1 MGICCCKV
9 KCEKHE
15 EQKGLLEKTSK
26 GSEEPDR
33 EKACSK
39 KEDGGQ
45 ADSNGTQDSRKLGSE
60 AQMAVV
66 PEMQVNQEVG
76 SEVKNLGT
84 AENKCPED
92 CSPKTED
99 GHTTYQSQKTNE
111 RNLEDEKTGSGHV
124 VCPVLKIETTRVE
137 DLPKLENLQDKT
149 TTKKA
154 ESELSSSKSENAHRI
169 DFSLKSESIEVADPS
184 LKSDFEGGADPSLS
198 SKPIKVEYPSLKGEL
213 TELEDPSLKCEP
225 VELKDPSL
233 KSEHIAVVQPNFN
246 SEPVEAVDPSLKNEP
261 VETVDPSIKN
271 EPKEVADSSLKKQI
285 IEVVEPTLKSQSL
298 QSEERLP
305 GPQDVKAEDP
315 TPKAVDGAAVG
326 PDTVFPDE
334 ASSLTDHKPCLGSLS
349 RPADEEAA
357 EMVSGTLNLEGESEH
372 KDHASEGDVPA
383 TVKETSDVN
392 EDNNSSSQAKKPS
405 VIDELITRKSCTT
418 EEEEEPEDPEA
429 KMVVLQVVPSLQG
442 IAQDVEEELEVEVKK
457 VEGIGG
463 ESDER
468 EEEGDASKTTEA
480 GGKGKTMERNS
491 PTETQEENASPGSP
505 LMVQLKTEPLSSEH
519 GITVVTEAES
529 FEDLYR
535 SEEDIIKDNSEHGK
549 MEPLI
554 QITLPGVQDRSS
566 VAPGVNILSYGQ
578 GEWKGNTAKSAL
590 IRKGYSELSQSFEG
604 LRRVRGDNYCALRAT
619 LFQVLSHSNKLPA
632 WIEDGD
638 ITLLPEKLAAEM
650 EPVESWKFP
659 LGCIEAG
666 EKEGAIEQLKR
677 HLRLLQKTWRAVA
690 KADGAEER
698 RSLCEAMFQ
707 GGEEE
712 HALLEAVKLL
722 MLSSAVELH
731 ASMESGKDVPMFCL
745 LLFARD
751 DSDCPR
757 TFLTNHLSH
766 VGFSGGLEQVEMFL
780 LGYTLQHTIQVYRLY
795 KTDTEEFITYYPDDH
810 KEDWPLVSLV
820 TEDDRHYNVLVGK
833 N

>member
-45 ADSNGTQDSRKLGSE
+45 ADSNGTQDSRVLGSE

-99 GHTTYQSQKTNE
+99 GHTTYKSQKTNE

-124 VCPVLKIETTRVE
+124 VCPVLKIETTHVE

-149 TTKKA
+149 TPKKA
-154 ESELSSSKSENAHRI
+154 ESELSSSKSENVHRI

-261 VETVDPSIKN
+261 VETVDPAIKN

-305 GPQDVKAEDP
+305 GPRDMKAEDP

-349 RPADEEAA
+349 
-357 EMVSGTLNLEGESEH
+357 
-372 KDHASEGDVPA
+372 
-383 TVKETSDVN
+383 
-392 EDNNSSSQAKKPS
+392 
-405 VIDELITRKSCTT
+405 SCTT

-429 KMVVLQVVPSLQG
+429 KMVVLQEVPSLQG
-442 IAQDVEEELEVEVKK
+442 IAQDVEEEPEVEVKK

-480 GGKGKTMERNS
+480 GGKGETMERNS

-566 VAPGVNILSYGQ
+566 VAPEVDILSYGQ

-677 HLRLLQKTWRAVA
+677 HLRLLQKTWRAAA

-731 ASMESGKDVPMFCL
+731 ASMGSGEDVPMFCL